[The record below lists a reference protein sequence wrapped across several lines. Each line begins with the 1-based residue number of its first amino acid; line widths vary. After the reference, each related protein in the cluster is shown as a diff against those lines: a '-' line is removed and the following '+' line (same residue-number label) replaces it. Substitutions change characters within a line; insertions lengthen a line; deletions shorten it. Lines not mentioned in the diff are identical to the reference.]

1 MSSGEA
7 VITEVNPHVVRRLLT
22 YLRPFKLAVAA
33 ALIGLL
39 FSTVGEMLVPVVVQQ
54 SVDQYLLKRYVRVEE
69 QSVSQ
74 IPRVAEAGESARID
88 EYRYIPDHLLD
99 LLTEE
104 EKETL
109 NRENILQATRY
120 YLAPVTDR
128 SRRVVEENPELF
140 DAGDEWA
147 AIVEEDLA
155 QLDEGEIRDLR
166 TRDFAGVRRM
176 ALYFLFV
183 LLGILLFTFA
193 QVYLMAHTGQGVMK
207 DLRLEL
213 FSHNMNQSL
222 NFLNGRPVGKLVTR
236 ITNDVETINELFTS
250 VLPNLL
256 RNVSMMV
263 GVIITMFALNSR
275 LALITMATL
284 PPVILLTEFFR
295 RLAREAFRRVRQRVS
310 TMNGFLSEYI
320 SGMSVVQTF
329 VQEYPTKGR
338 FDEHNQSLTKAHLKE
353 MYVFAVFRPLIDL
366 LSSISIAVM
375 VYFGA
380 RLFSLEIVSLGVLI
394 AFINLIRRFYR
405 PVMQISEQ
413 FTILQSAMAGA
424 ERVFELLDTKDRIDD
439 NGEDELPAK
448 VQGRIEFDN
457 VKFSYKPGEPVIR
470 DLSFAV
476 EPGETVAIV
485 GYTGAGKTT
494 IANLLTRLWDIEGGS
509 IRIDGTDIRKFRLPE
524 LRKAVQPIQQDVQL
538 FRATI
543 RENITLGLS
552 LSDEEIEE
560 ACRAVQAWGF
570 VEALPGQLD
579 AELRE
584 GAVNLSVGQRQLIAF
599 ARVIAHDPRI
609 LILDEATS
617 SVDTETEQKIQA
629 ALRRITEGR
638 TSLVIAHRLSTIRNA
653 DRILV
658 LSHGEL
664 VEQGSHEEL
673 LKADGVYATLYRLQ
687 YQDQPA

>member
-1 MSSGEA
+1 MNPGEA
-7 VITEVNPHVVRRLLT
+7 VITEVNPHVVRRLIG
-22 YLRPFKLAVAA
+22 YLSPFKLAVGI
-33 ALIGLL
+33 ALLGLL
-39 FSTVGEMLVPVVVQQ
+39 VSTIGEMLIPVIIQR

-69 QSVSQ
+69 QLVSQ
-74 IPRVAEAGESARID
+74 IPNVAEAGRSVSIGD
-88 EYRYIPDHLLD
+88 DRYIPDHLLD
-99 LLTEE
+99 LLTGA
-104 EKETL
+104 EKEEL
-109 NRENILQATRY
+109 NRQNILQATRY
-120 YLAPVTDR
+120 YLAPVTER
-128 SRRVVEENPELF
+128 SRPVVEGNPTLF
-140 DAGDEWA
+140 NSDDEWA
-147 AIVEEDLA
+147 AIAESDLSQLGEE
-155 QLDEGEIRDLR
+155 EIRNLR
-166 TRDFAGVRRM
+166 GRDFAGVRQM

-193 QVYLMAHTGQGVMK
+193 QVYLMAQTGQGVMK
-207 DLRLEL
+207 ELRLEL

-222 NFLNGRPVGKLVTR
+222 NFLNARPVGKLVTR

-256 RNVSMMV
+256 RDLSMMIAV
-263 GVIITMFALNSR
+263 VITMFALNSR
-275 LALITMATL
+275 LALIVMATL

-329 VQEYPTKGR
+329 VQEFPTKAR
-338 FDEHNQSLTKAHLKE
+338 FDEHNSELTKAHLRE

-424 ERVFELLDTKDRIDD
+424 ERVFELLDTRDRI
-439 NGEDELPAK
+439 EDTGSRELP
-448 VQGRIEFDN
+448 QPMEGRIEFEN
-457 VKFSYKPGEPVIR
+457 VEFSYKPGEPVIR
-470 DLSFAV
+470 NLSFSVA
-476 EPGETVAIV
+476 PGETVAIV

-494 IANLLTRLWDIEGGS
+494 IANLLTRLWDIQGGT
-509 IRIDGTDIRKFRLPE
+509 IRIDGIDIREFRLPE
-524 LRKAVQPIQQDVQL
+524 LRRAVQPIQQDVQL

-543 RENITLGLS
+543 RENVTLGLP
-552 LSDEEIEE
+552 LSQDQIES

-570 VEALPGQLD
+570 IERLPEQLD

-584 GAVNLSVGQRQLIAF
+584 GAANLSVGQRQLLAF

-629 ALRRITEGR
+629 ALQRITRDR

-658 LSHGEL
+658 LSHGEV
-664 VEQGSHEEL
+664 VEEGTHQEL
-673 LKADGVYATLYRLQ
+673 LESDGVYATLYRLQ
-687 YQDQPA
+687 YQGQVA